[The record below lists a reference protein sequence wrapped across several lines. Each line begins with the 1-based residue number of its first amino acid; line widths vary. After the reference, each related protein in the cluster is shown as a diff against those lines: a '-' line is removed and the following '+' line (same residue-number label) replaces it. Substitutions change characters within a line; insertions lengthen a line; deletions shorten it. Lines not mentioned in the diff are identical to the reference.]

1 MKELAVISGTGGTG
15 KTSIVAA
22 FATLAE
28 GAVVAD
34 CDVDASYLHLVLTPR
49 SVSRKVID
57 APPRA
62 SIHEGACT
70 ACGLCRKLCRFNA
83 IGQNARSGG
92 NGASRYFIDP
102 VACVGCGVCAWFCPE
117 GAVRLERVS
126 GGELFVSTTRYGFL
140 VHARLDPAHGDSGGF
155 VPLVLRE
162 ARDVAARKG
171 RDLVIVD
178 GPRGTGH
185 PAAASASGA
194 DLVLIV
200 TEPTPAGAQGLA
212 RAAQLTTGLGIPTAV
227 CVNKWDLNPDMT
239 ASIEQDARSR
249 NVSVAGRIRHDPAV
263 SQCQRMQAT
272 IIEYTGGAVSQDIRA
287 VWERLIGISGSA
299 RRDPLS
305 RVLLRPSGS
314 VR

>member
-1 MKELAVISGTGGTG
+1 VVISGTGGTG

-34 CDVDASYLHLVLTPR
+34 CDVDASHLHLVLTPR
-49 SVSRKVID
+49 SVSREAID

-70 ACGLCRKLCRFNA
+70 ACGLCRRLCRFNA
-83 IGQNARSGG
+83 IGQNARAGG

-126 GGELFVSTTRYGFL
+126 GGELYVSTTRYGLL
-140 VHARLDPAHGDSGGF
+140 VHTRLGPAHRDSGG
-155 VPLVLRE
+155 VVSLVRSE
-162 ARDVAARKG
+162 ARDVAAGKG
-171 RDLVIVD
+171 RDLIVVD
-178 GPRGTGH
+178 GPQGTGH
-185 PAAASASGA
+185 PAAASVSGA

-212 RAAQLTTGLGIPTAV
+212 RAAQLTSRLGIPTAV

-249 NVSVAGRIRHDPAV
+249 KVSVVGRIRHDPAV

-287 VWERLIGISGSA
+287 MWERLIRALESTEGEEMSMDQA
-299 RRDPLS
+299 S
-305 RVLLRPSGS
+305 RF
-314 VR
+314 